1 MLSRNIW
8 SDDYPSLVD
17 PYGVQIHASRDGR
30 PLFGFA
36 LQFMFGLANTAANL
50 WYIRLFALI
59 GLLLLN
65 DLVIKVL
72 SNSRS
77 NLRITVA
84 SVGAF
89 SIASFQ
95 INVHWA
101 TAFLFCWVAYFALL
115 GYTLIIKDSKSSK
128 LAGILLLIASS
139 LSYPILTF
147 FIFPIV
153 FLIMYE
159 LDNKLSSLRRNSIAA
174 TFGVTLS
181 ALIAL
186 TINIVTLRLRGLTFN
201 DRVSF
206 ISLSDFPDQIL
217 WFLSRP
223 FVLTFRGYSID
234 SPELV
239 EVVAGL
245 IFVNLIIIA
254 GLMLRY
260 KVVFQSLKTY
270 VLMIFFTL
278 ISMAPLFF
286 PDQQQIDVR
295 YVTVGSWL
303 ISYMFISGAFLILG
317 KIFFQRH
324 QRNVALI
331 SLVFLFAFF
340 LSINFRYFL
349 VIQPIYDKTTS
360 FMSYQVRS
368 CSDQEILSGVYV
380 HPRETQWPNN
390 PFIGFFSQ
398 VTDLASDWVP
408 LNAVR
413 VEIQRSRELDE
424 VDVSWAEEG
433 GLGCKVDLNQ
443 FETEVK

>member
-1 MLSRNIW
+1 
-8 SDDYPSLVD
+8 
-17 PYGVQIHASRDGR
+17 
-30 PLFGFA
+30 
-36 LQFMFGLANTAANL
+36 
-50 WYIRLFALI
+50 
-59 GLLLLN
+59 
-65 DLVIKVL
+65 
-72 SNSRS
+72 
-77 NLRITVA
+77 
-84 SVGAF
+84 
-89 SIASFQ
+89 
-95 INVHWA
+95 
-101 TAFLFCWVAYFALL
+101 
-115 GYTLIIKDSKSSK
+115 
-128 LAGILLLIASS
+128 
-139 LSYPILTF
+139 
-147 FIFPIV
+147 
-153 FLIMYE
+153 
-159 LDNKLSSLRRNSIAA
+159 
-174 TFGVTLS
+174 
-181 ALIAL
+181 
-186 TINIVTLRLRGLTFN
+186 
-201 DRVSF
+201 
-206 ISLSDFPDQIL
+206 
-217 WFLSRP
+217 
-223 FVLTFRGYSID
+223 
-234 SPELV
+234 
-239 EVVAGL
+239 
-245 IFVNLIIIA
+245 
-254 GLMLRY
+254 
-260 KVVFQSLKTY
+260 
-270 VLMIFFTL
+270 
-278 ISMAPLFF
+278 MAPLFF